1 MFAVADNITGHD
13 VVHDEVERR
22 DLKFISVLKSTA
34 LYEPF
39 VEKKKRKKED
49 GLEL

>member
-39 VEKKKRKKED
+39 VEKKRKEKKKMV
-49 GLEL
+49 